1 MQKKFF
7 EALSAGKAEEAS
19 AILLKRLARE
29 APHSEWLGST
39 YLLQQDLTERL
50 ARAENEEDKQR
61 IRDHYVA
68 KILDIWEQFEKERPL
83 PAKPDT
89 SQNTD
94 WLVKGIIG
102 LVVLA
107 LLIILMEII
116 TW

>member
-68 KILDIWEQFEKERPL
+68 KILDIWEQFDKESPL